1 MTPEKGDRMYFVGA
15 LLIFVITLA
24 LIMIRPKGLSEAYA
38 AGGGAVV
45 MLLVGYVHWG
55 QAAQTLVGDWNVFLF
70 FLGMMTLAAL
80 ADNAGFFNWTAALA
94 AQSAKGST
102 RRLFLNVFIL
112 GALISTFL
120 SNDATALIL
129 TPIVYTLVTRLRLRA
144 LPFMFACT
152 FIADTA
158 SFVLP
163 VSNPINIIVLSSF
176 HLNLIAFMRLLFPA
190 SLLVITINIGLFF
203 FLFRRDIGGQFEG
216 KRLGTPEEAIPHRP
230 YFLCTC
236 VVLGLTAIA
245 YVIASLYNWPLSLV
259 ACGGGALLLAG
270 SVGYRRLELKRLARE
285 ISWPI
290 FLFIAGMFLVV
301 KGVENVGL
309 TNLFAGTLAA
319 LTGRH
324 LGAGVLVT
332 TFGAAIGA
340 NLINNV
346 PMAVVMVATLNHL
359 GRLRRRV
366 QTGMAAAT
374 MLGCDLGP
382 NITTVGS
389 LATIMWMLILRRKG
403 LDVSSVDYFKI
414 GIVVA
419 PLMLLGGGLI
429 IWGLSAA

>member
-1 MTPEKGDRMYFVGA
+1 MYFAGA
-15 LLIFVITLA
+15 LIIFVLTLA
-24 LIMIRPKGLSEAYA
+24 LIMIRPKGLSEAYTAA
-38 AGGGAVV
+38 AGAAV
-45 MLLVGYVHWG
+45 MLAVGYVHPG
-55 QAAQTLVGDWNVFLF
+55 QAAQTLIADWNVFLF

-80 ADNAGFFNWTAALA
+80 ADRAGFFTWTAAVA
-94 AQSAKGST
+94 AQSAQGSV
-102 RRLFLNVFIL
+102 RRLFFNVFVL

-176 HLNLIAFMRLLFPA
+176 HMNFLEFLRLLFPA
-190 SLLVITINIGLFF
+190 SLLVIAINVGAFF
-203 FLFRRDIGGQFEG
+203 WLFRRDLRGQFEG
-216 KRLGTPEEAIPHRP
+216 KRLGTPGDAIPHRP
-230 YFLCTC
+230 FFQYTC
-236 VVLGLTAIA
+236 ATLALTAIA
-245 YVIASLYNWPLSLV
+245 YVVASLEGWPLSLV
-259 ACGGGALLLAG
+259 ACGGALLLLAG
-270 SVGYRRLELKRLARE
+270 ALRYRRLEIQPLARE

-301 KGVENVGL
+301 RGVENVGL
-309 TNLFAGTLAA
+309 TSLFASA
-319 LTGRH
+319 LTDLTGHH
-324 LGAGVLVT
+324 LAAGVLVT
-332 TFGAAIGA
+332 TFSSAIGA

-359 GRLRRRV
+359 SRLSHRV
-366 QTGMAAAT
+366 QTGMVAAT
-374 MLGCDLGP
+374 ILGCDLGP

-403 LDVSSVDYFKI
+403 LDVSSVDYFRI

-419 PLMLLGGGLI
+419 PLMLLGGGLL
-429 IWGLSAA
+429 IWGLAAA

>member
-1 MTPEKGDRMYFVGA
+1 MYFAGA
-15 LLIFVITLA
+15 LIIFIATLA
-24 LIMIRPKGLSEAYA
+24 LIMIRPRGLNEASI
-38 AGGGAVV
+38 AGIGAIL
-45 MLLVGYVHWG
+45 MLLAGYVHWQ
-55 QAAQTLVGDWNVFLF
+55 QAVQTLVHDWNVFLF

-80 ADNAGFFNWTAALA
+80 ADSAGFFNWTAAVA
-94 AQSAKGST
+94 AYSARGST

-129 TPIVYTLVTRLRLRA
+129 TPIVYTLVTRLRLRP

-176 HLNLIAFMRLLFPA
+176 HLNLLEFMRLLLPT
-190 SLLVITINIGLFF
+190 SLLVIAINIGAFF
-203 FLFRRDIGGQFEG
+203 LLFRRDLRGQFEG
-216 KRLGTPEEAIPHRP
+216 KRLGTPDATIPHRP
-230 YFLCTC
+230 YFRYTC
-236 VVLGLTAIA
+236 VVLVLTAIA
-245 YVIASLYNWPLSLV
+245 YVIASLDAWPLSLV
-259 ACGGGALLLAG
+259 AVGGGALLLAG
-270 SVGYRRLELKRLARE
+270 ALSYRRLEFKRLAHE

-301 KGVENVGL
+301 QGVENVGL
-309 TNLFAGTLAA
+309 TTIFASSLVG

-324 LGAGVLVT
+324 LAAGVLVT
-332 TFGAAIGA
+332 TFGSAIGS

-346 PMAVVMVATLNHL
+346 PMAVVMVATLHHL
-359 GRLRRRV
+359 GQLHQRV

-403 LDVSSVDYFKI
+403 LDVSSLDYFKI
-414 GIVVA
+414 GIMVA
-419 PLMLLGGGLI
+419 PLMLLTGGLV
-429 IWGLSAA
+429 IWGLAAA